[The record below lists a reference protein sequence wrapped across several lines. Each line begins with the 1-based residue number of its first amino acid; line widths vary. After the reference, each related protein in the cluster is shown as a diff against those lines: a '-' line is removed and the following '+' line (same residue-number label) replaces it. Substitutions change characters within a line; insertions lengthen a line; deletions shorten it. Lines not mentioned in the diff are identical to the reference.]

1 MGSFISH
8 TDMQSGSPGFGGPEA
23 AIGLLA
29 SGQIARRFG
38 LPWRAGGG
46 ALTSSQSVDAQAA
59 FEGLNTMLPAFLAG
73 ANLVLHTCGWL
84 ESGLVAS
91 YEKFVLDI
99 EIVRILQ
106 HQFSPLEFKR
116 EQLVPDAFA
125 EAGHGG
131 HFFGTTHTLE
141 NFRDCFYRPLLFST
155 ENYERWASR
164 GGKDATERARDR
176 LADARGELRAARAA
190 RRRRP
195 RPPRRVRRAPP
206 EGARG
211 LMFRLDGKTA
221 VVTGAASGIGA
232 ATATLYARAGANVV
246 LGWFPGDPHDVQ
258 PVEQAITAA
267 GGNALVVPVDVR
279 STDEVRHLLES
290 AGERFGGVDI
300 VLANAAIARLVP
312 SEELDD
318 ERWNALLDVDLA
330 GVFRC
335 FREAIPHLRA
345 RGGGRLLATSSIAG
359 AFVGWAEHTHYATSK
374 AGIQGMVRSLALELG
389 PDQITV
395 NAVAPGVI
403 ATPQA
408 LDPVNSLGPEGVAA
422 FGQNV
427 PLGRSG
433 VPDDIAAVYLFLAS
447 DEAGYLTGQTILVD
461 GGVTLPLV

>member
-1 MGSFISH
+1 
-8 TDMQSGSPGFGGPEA
+8 
-23 AIGLLA
+23 
-29 SGQIARRFG
+29 
-38 LPWRAGGG
+38 
-46 ALTSSQSVDAQAA
+46 V
-59 FEGLNTMLPAFLAG
+59 
-73 ANLVLHTCGWL
+73 
-84 ESGLVAS
+84 
-91 YEKFVLDI
+91 
-99 EIVRILQ
+99 
-106 HQFSPLEFKR
+106 
-116 EQLVPDAFA
+116 
-125 EAGHGG
+125 
-131 HFFGTTHTLE
+131 
-141 NFRDCFYRPLLFST
+141 
-155 ENYERWASR
+155 
-164 GGKDATERARDR
+164 
-176 LADARGELRAARAA
+176 
-190 RRRRP
+190 
-195 RPPRRVRRAPP
+195 
-206 EGARG
+206 
-211 LMFRLDGKTA
+211 FRLDGKTA

-232 ATATLYARAGANVV
+232 ATANLFARAGANVV
-246 LGWFPGDPHDVQ
+246 LGWFPGDPHDVA

-267 GGNALVVPVDVR
+267 GGNALAVPVDVR
-279 STDEVRHLLES
+279 STDQVRGLLET
-290 AGERFGGVDI
+290 AVERFGGIDI

-318 ERWNALLDVDLA
+318 DRWNELLDIDLA

-374 AGIQGMVRSLALELG
+374 AGIQGMVRSLALEFG

-433 VPDDIAAVYLFLAS
+433 VPEDIAAVYLFLAS
-447 DEAGYLTGQTILVD
+447 AEAGYLTGQTILVD